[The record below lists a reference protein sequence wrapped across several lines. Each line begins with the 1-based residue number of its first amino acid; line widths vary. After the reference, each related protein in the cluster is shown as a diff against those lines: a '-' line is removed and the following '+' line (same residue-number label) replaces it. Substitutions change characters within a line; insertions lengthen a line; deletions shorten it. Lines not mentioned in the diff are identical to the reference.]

1 MKILC
6 DTYVRKQMENISDIL
21 IKTLILLG
29 LPFVVYVMA
38 YVFDKI
44 FDYKLTSTFLD
55 DLNNR

>member
-1 MKILC
+1 
-6 DTYVRKQMENISDIL
+6 MENISDIL